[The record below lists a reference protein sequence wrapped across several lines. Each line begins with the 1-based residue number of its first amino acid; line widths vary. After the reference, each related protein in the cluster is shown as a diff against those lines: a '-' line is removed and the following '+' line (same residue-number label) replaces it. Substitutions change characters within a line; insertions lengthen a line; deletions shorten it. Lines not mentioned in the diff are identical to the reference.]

1 MANIL
6 VVEDDASVSMMI
18 ASMLKRLQHNVTG
31 IAVSGEETFEK
42 LQKVKP
48 DLILMDIMLKGDMDG
63 IDTAAI
69 IKVEHKIP
77 FIYLTALSNDTSLQR
92 AKETEP
98 YGFLL
103 KPFDIKDLKASIE
116 IALYKIESEKKL
128 RESELWL
135 RATLESIGDGVIAT
149 DQEGNVKFMNSMAEI
164 ITGYS
169 IKHVT
174 GKPLSEFYSVT
185 DDTTIEGLI
194 CFANNNNKLQAA
206 GSVENKILFNKMGM
220 QIPIEETVA
229 AITDEAG
236 TSKGKVI
243 TFRDITKRREN
254 ELTIIGA
261 RGFYLNFFEKF
272 PIPIWRTND
281 QGNFNYFNAS
291 WLEFTDQPLDTQ
303 IFWGWFSGV
312 HDDDKALF
320 KEKFDKSFTAKQKFE
335 IEFRLQSN
343 SNEYKWMICSGNPF
357 YNLQGVFDGFVG
369 VCLDITNRKSL
380 EEELIKAKNI
390 SEAASKAK
398 TYFISNMSHEIRTP
412 LNGIIGLTDLLLDT
426 NLNREQLDYLN
437 MLKVSSNSLLELLN
451 NLLDFSKI
459 EEKKENLREID
470 FNLIRVIN
478 DLAGPFIA
486 QAKMKNL
493 ELSVDINPSLSEDLL
508 GDKKKLEQILTNL
521 LSNALKFTH
530 SGKIMLKAFEEEV
543 AALSKSAGG
552 HVFIH
557 FVVSDTGV
565 GIPEEKHNTVFESFT
580 QLDNIM
586 TKKYA
591 GSGLG
596 LTIAKKLVE
605 LMNGRIWV
613 KSTPGKG
620 SEFHFI
626 VQLINKSKINLIQR
640 N

>member
-6 VVEDDASVSMMI
+6 VVEDDLSVSMMI

-31 IAVSGEETFEK
+31 IAVSGEETFEN
-42 LQKVKP
+42 LLKVKP

-69 IKVEHKIP
+69 IKTEHRIP
-77 FIYLTALSNDTSLQR
+77 FIYLTALSNDVSLQR

-116 IALYKIESEKKL
+116 IALHKIESEKKL

-149 DQEGNVKFMNSMAEI
+149 DKEGNVKFINSMAEK
-164 ITGYS
+164 ITGFTVKNV
-169 IKHVT
+169 I
-174 GKPLSEFYSVT
+174 GKPLSDFYSVT
-185 DDTTIEGLI
+185 EDTTIEGLI
-194 CFANNNNKLQAA
+194 CFANDSKKLDS
-206 GSVENKILFNKMGM
+206 GSTVENKILFSKSGM

-229 AITDEAG
+229 AINDESGAV
-236 TSKGKVI
+236 KGKVI

-291 WLEFTDQPLDTQ
+291 WLEFTGKPLDSQ
-303 IFWGWFSGV
+303 IFWGWFSGI
-312 HDDDKALF
+312 HEDDKALF
-320 KEKFDKSFTAKQKFE
+320 REKFDKSFNAKEKFE
-335 IEFRLQSN
+335 IEFRLVN
-343 SNEYKWMICSGNPF
+343 KSNEYRWMICSGNPF

-426 NLNREQLDYLN
+426 KIDREQLDYLN

-459 EEKKENLREID
+459 EEKKEHLKEAD
-470 FNLIRVIN
+470 FNLTGLIN
-478 DLAGPFIA
+478 DITGPFSA

-493 ELSVDINPSLSEDLL
+493 ELSVEVSKTLTEEIY

-530 SGKIMLKAFEEEV
+530 YGKIGLKVFEEEV
-543 AALSKSAGG
+543 EALRKTAGG
-552 HVFIH
+552 QVFIH
-557 FVVSDTGV
+557 FIVNDTGV
-565 GIPEEKHNTVFESFT
+565 GIPEEKQNSVFESFT

-613 KSTPGKG
+613 KSAPGIG

-626 VQLINKSKINLIQR
+626 VQLNSKSKINLIEK
-640 N
+640 